1 MANVTALAH
10 LLPAKVRR
18 DRPRPASINRIM
30 AIVKNDKI
38 RHAPDSMIIQDGVL
52 YAIADEAMYFD
63 EVAPTPPDAV
73 QRATQLLSLAAS
85 VLTETRGRYSV
96 EYPEPE
102 KLSVKK
108 DE

>member
-1 MANVTALAH
+1 
-10 LLPAKVRR
+10 
-18 DRPRPASINRIM
+18 
-30 AIVKNDKI
+30 I

-108 DE
+108 DEFEKYQHSHQSAVTQQADGFVY

>member
-1 MANVTALAH
+1 
-10 LLPAKVRR
+10 
-18 DRPRPASINRIM
+18 
-30 AIVKNDKI
+30 DKI

-108 DE
+108 DEFEKYQHIHQSAVTQQADGFVY